1 MIDYKSQG
9 DVAGQI
15 RFAPRMPTVSILIPC
30 LQERHFIREC
40 LRSALAFEVP
50 PGFELVEILALDG
63 GSTDGTQAI
72 IEEMSRQDARI
83 RLIHNPGRIQATA
96 LNIGI
101 RETKSDF
108 LVRLDAHSA
117 YPSDY
122 MALALDTAVRR
133 GCDNAGGMFAT
144 QSRGDS
150 YQARFVQALITHPFG
165 VGDAGFRI
173 DAPEGKADTVPYG
186 CFRRDLFDRIGY
198 FDERLVRAQDYE
210 MNRRI
215 IEAGGEIW
223 RNPRIQVKYHPPG
236 DFATFIRK
244 QIVFEA
250 PYNAYMWYLA
260 PYAFAPR
267 HAITG
272 VFAVGVIGGIV
283 LSFVSSWIAAAFAA
297 VMALYT
303 GLAVVSAIQQSR
315 RYREPKHILTLP
327 FGFFLY
333 HFLHGT
339 GVVYGLM
346 RLLTGSAPVQRVK
359 EPWPGAG
366 RFRAWPPDAAR
377 S

>member
-1 MIDYKSQG
+1 
-9 DVAGQI
+9 
-15 RFAPRMPTVSILIPC
+15 MPTVSILIPC
-30 LQERHFIREC
+30 LQERHFIHDC
-40 LRSALAFEVP
+40 LRSALEFDVP
-50 PGFELVEILALDG
+50 PGFELVEILTLDG

-72 IEEMSRQDARI
+72 IEEMSLQDPRI
-83 RLIHNPGRIQATA
+83 RLLHNPGRIQATA

-101 RETKSDF
+101 RQAKGDF

-117 YPSDY
+117 YPPDY

-144 QSRGDS
+144 QSRGNS
-150 YQARFVQALITHPFG
+150 YRARFVQALITHPFG
-165 VGDAGFRI
+165 VGDAGFRT
-173 DAPEGKADTVPYG
+173 DAAEGKADTVPYG
-186 CFRRDLFDRIGY
+186 CFRRELFERIGY

-223 RNPRIQVKYHPPG
+223 RNPGIQVKYFPPASFG
-236 DFATFIRK
+236 AFIRK

-260 PYAFAPR
+260 RYSFAPR

-272 VFAVGVIGGIV
+272 VFALGVVGGIV
-283 LSFVSSWIAAAFAA
+283 LSFASSWIATAFAA
-297 VMALYT
+297 VMTLYAV
-303 GLAVVSAIQQSR
+303 LAFFAAAQQSR
-315 RYREPKHILTLP
+315 RYHEPKHLVTLP

-339 GVVYGLM
+339 GVVYGVI
-346 RLLTGSAPVQRVK
+346 RLLTGTAPVQQVN

-366 RFRAWPPDAAR
+366 RFRAWPSGGNR
-377 S
+377 K